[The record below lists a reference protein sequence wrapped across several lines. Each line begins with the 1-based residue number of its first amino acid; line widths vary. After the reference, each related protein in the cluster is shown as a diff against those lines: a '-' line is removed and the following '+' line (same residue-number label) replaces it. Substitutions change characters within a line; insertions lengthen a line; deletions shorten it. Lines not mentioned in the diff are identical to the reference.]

1 MNCLSFLSV
10 ALNSIIHRNNKKDSK
25 VLLSFTFCVAKH
37 TTFIRKYN
45 VLYFKSFFPTTISQ
59 INQNWQNYFAFLYE
73 IAIWLGAKST
83 DATVNNTDLLIIPLN
98 KNNAEGITESANALK
113 TLFFLKHIIQIAQ

>member
-1 MNCLSFLSV
+1 MLSF
-10 ALNSIIHRNNKKDSK
+10 
-25 VLLSFTFCVAKH
+25 SFCFAKH
-37 TTFIRKYN
+37 TTFIRKYS